1 MSVTTRLML
10 AAAMLGTAFSGSAK
24 AQSPLGVWLDDTGRG
39 AVEIVECGQGKL
51 CGKLVWIKNSKNSKA
66 CGTAILGEVGKAGSS
81 WDNGWIYSPEKDAK
95 YDVELTPSGTDK
107 LIVLGYAGSKLFSKE
122 MTWTRAPENLQR
134 CDRPQL
140 EAKAAVPNAGAAPQK
155 AAPPVTAADAG
166 AAPVQPRV
174 ALPPKS
180 GGAQMAAVPQPVEP
194 APPAPKTADQ
204 EKLDAEK
211 WASEPD
217 RDGAVKTAQ
226 ADVAPET
233 AGKTEAADAAPAKPP
248 AKTVS
253 RKKKM
258 CRVDAPFVTVD
269 FPCDD
274 DD

>member
-10 AAAMLGTAFSGSAK
+10 AVAMLGTAFAGSAK
-24 AQSPLGVWLDDTGRG
+24 AQSPVGVWLDDTGRG

-66 CGTAILGEVGKAGSS
+66 CGTAILGEVGKVGDS
-81 WDNGWIYSPEKDAK
+81 WDNGWIYSPEKGAK

-107 LIVLGYAGSKLFSKE
+107 LIVLGYAGTKLFSKE
-122 MTWTRAPENLQR
+122 MTWTRAPANLQR
-134 CDRPQL
+134 CDRPQI
-140 EAKAAVPNAGAAPQK
+140 EAKAAAPQM
-155 AAPPVTAADAG
+155 APPPVVAADAG
-166 AAPVQPRV
+166 SVAVQPSV
-174 ALPPKS
+174 TLPPKS
-180 GGAQMAAVPQPVEP
+180 GGAQMAAVPQAAAPVEA
-194 APPAPKTADQ
+194 APPVSKTAEQ
-204 EKLDAEK
+204 EKRDAEK
-211 WASEPD
+211 WASEPE

-233 AGKTEAADAAPAKPP
+233 AGKPEAADAEPAKPR

>member
-10 AAAMLGTAFSGSAK
+10 AVAMLGTAFSGSAK

-66 CGTAILGEVGKAGSS
+66 CGTAILGEVGKAGGS

-122 MTWTRAPENLQR
+122 MTWTRAPANLQR

-140 EAKAAVPNAGAAPQK
+140 EAKAAVPQK
-155 AAPPVTAADAG
+155 AAPPVVAADAG
-166 AAPVQPRV
+166 PTTVKPSAAP
-174 ALPPKS
+174 PPKS
-180 GGAQMAAVPQPVEP
+180 GGAQMAAVPQAAPAQPAEP
-194 APPAPKTADQ
+194 APPAAKTADQ

-217 RDGAVKTAQ
+217 RDGGVKTAQ
-226 ADVAPET
+226 ADVGRGSRAT
-233 AGKTEAADAAPAKPP
+233 AKPR

-253 RKKKM
+253 RKRKM